1 MSSGRCL
8 TLVAVDPKVE
18 QTAAPSCPLEFEC
31 VEVGVRGLLL
41 YGLSL
46 RLNHNHTIIE
56 VRQLLNAIFMHD
68 KHIGVF
74 EAPDTLN

>member
-1 MSSGRCL
+1 MLNAGSGG
-8 TLVAVDPKVE
+8 PKVE
-18 QTAAPSCPLEFEC
+18 QTASPSCPLEFKC

-74 EAPDTLN
+74 KAADTLN